1 MSTLDTPA
9 VIAVTRGWFE
19 GLKTFWVTQI
29 GQITDGFYLIYY
41 FIDVLIFIC
50 PPPITTY
57 HNQPSQV
64 LFSLM
69 INPD

>member
-29 GQITDGFYLIYY
+29 GRITDEFNLIYD

-50 PPPITTY
+50 LQNY
-57 HNQPSQV
+57 
-64 LFSLM
+64 
-69 INPD
+69 

>member
-29 GQITDGFYLIYY
+29 GQITDGFNLIYNV
-41 FIDVLIFIC
+41 IDVLIFIC
-50 PPPITTY
+50 LQNYQALPTPIAP
-57 HNQPSQV
+57 QWF
-64 LFSLM
+64 FS
-69 INPD
+69 

>member
-29 GQITDGFYLIYY
+29 GRITDEFNLIYD
-41 FIDVLIFIC
+41 FIDVLIFLC
-50 PPPITTY
+50 PFAHPQY
-57 HNQPSQV
+57 WSNA
-64 LFSLM
+64 SLVEYSL
-69 INPD
+69 

>member
-1 MSTLDTPA
+1 MSTLNTPA

-29 GQITDGFYLIYY
+29 GQITDGFNLIYN

-50 PPPITTY
+50 PQNY
-57 HNQPSQV
+57 
-64 LFSLM
+64 
-69 INPD
+69 